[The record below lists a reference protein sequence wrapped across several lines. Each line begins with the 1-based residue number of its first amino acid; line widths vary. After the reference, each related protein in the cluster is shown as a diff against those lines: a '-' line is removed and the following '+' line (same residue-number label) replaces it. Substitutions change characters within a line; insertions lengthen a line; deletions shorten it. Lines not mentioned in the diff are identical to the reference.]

1 MIPIVFTSSDLVGA
15 PSLLTMV
22 LVLTIQLASLNMPP
36 LTNLEYVAHI
46 TPILPLFQ
54 NFQMDV
60 HEIIVGI
67 DGKKAVISATGSA
80 ETAVGPYC
88 NEYIFVLSFNE
99 KDDNVAKIVT
109 FVDSHVSLSI
119 TEKMAAFH
127 NLTQVPNA
135 ALIV

>member
-1 MIPIVFTSSDLVGA
+1 
-15 PSLLTMV
+15 
-22 LVLTIQLASLNMPP
+22 
-36 LTNLEYVAHI
+36 
-46 TPILPLFQ
+46 
-54 NFQMDV
+54 MDV

-67 DGKKAVISATGSA
+67 DGKGAVISATGSA
-80 ETAVGPYC
+80 ETAVGPYS
-88 NEYIFVLSFNE
+88 NENIFVLSFNE